1 LALEKDC
8 FLVNTGQSSFQDL
21 SVKRLQQSMV
31 GQESTRFYT
40 LCLALKTSN
49 VGKFGFF
56 LPNDLAE
63 ITCNFIFVTES
74 MK

>member
-1 LALEKDC
+1 
-8 FLVNTGQSSFQDL
+8 
-21 SVKRLQQSMV
+21 MV